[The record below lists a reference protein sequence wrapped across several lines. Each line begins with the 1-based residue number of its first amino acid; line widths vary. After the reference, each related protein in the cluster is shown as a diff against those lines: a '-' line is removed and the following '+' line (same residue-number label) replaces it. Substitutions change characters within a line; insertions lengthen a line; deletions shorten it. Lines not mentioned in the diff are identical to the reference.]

1 MTKTLPKIKNPIFEL
16 ELPSTGEKIKYRTFT
31 VKEEK
36 ILLIAQETKDVEQAI
51 LSIKQVVNNCLI
63 DKKIEDLSMFD
74 LEYILITLRSKSV
87 DNAVAFSI
95 KDPET
100 EEKIEAGTKREIEE
114 KIEADKTLQKFRH
127 WYEEKIFFRTI
138 LDNAQREMARTHLPT
153 SRLYI
158 GQDSVGDPFHRLLI
172 NEFGKT
178 REAVLQI
185 TGQKELLDNR
195 KVIKDSIHFRN
206 HFTYPLNVIQADL
219 LKRWSQ
225 APSEQE
231 KKMLRD
237 LIFLSINSVAAAM
250 QSTG

>member
-100 EEKIEAGTKREIEE
+100 EEKIDLELDLNDVKIVEGDNHTKEIRINDDFVLIMKYPTIDQFMMLAKQGTTSPETNFEIMIGCMDKLVGEE
-114 KIEADKTLQKFRH
+114 EV
-127 WYEEKIFFRTI
+127 Y
-138 LDNAQREMARTHLPT
+138 
-153 SRLYI
+153 
-158 GQDSVGDPFHRLLI
+158 
-172 NEFGKT
+172 
-178 REAVLQI
+178 
-185 TGQKELLDNR
+185 
-195 KVIKDSIHFRN
+195 HFRDFSQEEVEAFAQDLDASAVQKIRMFFETMPVLRHELKYTN
-206 HFTYPLNVIQADL
+206 KNGKEKTFVI
-219 LKRWSQ
+219 
-225 APSEQE
+225 EG
-231 KKMLRD
+231 
-237 LIFLSINSVAAAM
+237 M
-250 QSTG
+250 QTFFI